1 MPRGGGGLPCKKDRH
16 GYQKFWEELVEIPRS
31 CHSFY
36 CQNGMTTKAQVVD
49 LWRLNTRGTWTLYKV
64 QWAPHYV
71 YGSHPWGFMSSI
83 FSTIIAFP
91 NIYTFHLL
99 LFSSRH
105 NDFICSPHSL
115 NFIRFF
121 PLPAPPV
128 GVKGRNGW
136 NSDYS
141 PHWNIWVLIC
151 NLLQEL
157 QFQRIYITSH
167 KGLEFPQGWEGE
179 FVIPKV

>member
-1 MPRGGGGLPCKKDRH
+1 MKR
-16 GYQKFWEELVEIPRS
+16 YQFSHNS

-36 CQNGMTTKAQVVD
+36 CHNGMTMKAQVVD

-105 NDFICSPHSL
+105 NDFICSPH
-115 NFIRFF
+115 
-121 PLPAPPV
+121 
-128 GVKGRNGW
+128 
-136 NSDYS
+136 
-141 PHWNIWVLIC
+141 WNIWVLIC

-167 KGLEFPQGWEGE
+167 KRLEFPQGWGGG
-179 FVIPKV
+179 FVIPKSLNKCTRSIIQFFRGVRVLVAMCSHTHPPEGNVFPFGGGDGYGYM